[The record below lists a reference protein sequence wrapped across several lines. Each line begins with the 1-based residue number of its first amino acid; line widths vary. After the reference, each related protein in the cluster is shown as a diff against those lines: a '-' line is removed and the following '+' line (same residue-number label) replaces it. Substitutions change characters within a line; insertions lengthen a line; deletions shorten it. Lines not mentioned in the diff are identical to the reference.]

1 MKVNEMSSGNS
12 WVVAGHMTY
21 DLVEV
26 LCALIQRSALAA
38 IVAGPGSVPG
48 LCGWSQTVIV

>member
-1 MKVNEMSSGNS
+1 MEVNLMSSGNS
-12 WVVAGHMTY
+12 WVAAGHVTY

-26 LCALIQRSALAA
+26 LCTLIQRSALAA